1 MKKITLAVILF
12 VFTAGFV
19 SAQAV
24 KLPTNRR
31 GEVEFKETVKAD
43 GVTSDQLWER
53 AHKFFKDTYADPK
66 DVIDVDDKDAGKI
79 TGYGS
84 IDGGSNYVISY
95 NIEINISNGSYTY
108 NFTPMDY
115 ALQGNVSTF
124 RPKKIPFT
132 AEQPRDIDDKKWAVF
147 TTNTFNTLNQ
157 LANQLKATMA
167 K

>member
-1 MKKITLAVILF
+1 MKKNILALSFFILITNIA
-12 VFTAGFV
+12 

-31 GEVEFKETVKAD
+31 GEVEFKETVTVD
-43 GVTSDQLWER
+43 GATSDQLWER

-66 DVIDVDDKDAGKI
+66 DIIDQDDKDSGKI
-79 TGYGS
+79 TGFGS

-95 NIEINISNGSYTY
+95 KIEINISNGSYDY

-115 ALQGNVSTF
+115 AVQGNASTF
-124 RPKKIPFT
+124 RPKKILFT
-132 AEQPRDIDDKKWAVF
+132 ADQPRDIDDQKWAVF
-147 TTNTFNTLNQ
+147 TTNTFTTLTQ
-157 LANQLKATMA
+157 LASQLKATMA